1 MLSMNS
7 LRNSHQQAWKEDSF
21 LPPEVAV
28 KYTYERKSQRW
39 LEERLSI
46 QLRPSPISE
55 GTNRRVFLMR
65 DLSLHGE
72 KQKCVAKVSKELVE
86 GRKEY
91 FADVIMQA
99 KCSEFA
105 DEFNSRSPPKKVRFL
120 QPCVIELIQRPHD
133 RTGGPPLMLVEPFL
147 DGKYLKH
154 SNNWGFVD
162 PADRNTPQAFSHF
175 TYQHS
180 RGSCI
185 VVDIQG
191 VNDIYTDP
199 QIHSNQP
206 TELPPVYGQ
215 GDMACQGIG
224 KFFESHKCN
233 VICGFLGLPAISPRV
248 GASTCKGTVI
258 APGYVEPCAPT
269 TTPFSRSSSLGSI
282 SSEEHCKKN
291 NRSKRS
297 PLQLDIP
304 VVTASCYVHSS
315 PYTSVPLVSFSSP
328 MIPPSPTVPYG
339 VISAAPS
346 PITFW
351 PRQDLVAWSSCPVIA
366 LC

>member
-1 MLSMNS
+1 MNS
-7 LRNSHQQAWKEDSF
+7 SRNCQHQPWKEDCF
-21 LPPEVAV
+21 LPSEVAV
-28 KYTYERKSQRW
+28 KYTYDHKTQRW
-39 LEERLSI
+39 QEERVSI
-46 QLRPSPISE
+46 QLRPCPISE

-65 DLSLHGE
+65 DLSLHAE
-72 KQKCVAKVSKELVE
+72 KQKCVAKVSKELIE

-105 DEFNSRSPPKKVRFL
+105 DEFNSRNPPKKVRFL
-120 QPCVIELIQRPHD
+120 QPYVVELIQRPHD

-175 TYQHS
+175 TYHHS

-215 GDMACQGIG
+215 GDMACQGIA

-233 VICGFLGLPAISPRV
+233 VICGFLGLPAVSPRV
-248 GASTCKGTVI
+248 GSSSCKGTVI
-258 APGYVEPCAPT
+258 APGYVEPCAP
-269 TTPFSRSSSLGSI
+269 PFSRSSSLGSV

-304 VVTASCYVHSS
+304 VVTPSCYVHSS
-315 PYTSVPLVSFSSP
+315 PFTSVPVVSFSSP

-339 VISAAPS
+339 VLSAAPS
-346 PITFW
+346 PLTFW
-351 PRQDLVAWSSCPVIA
+351 PRQDLVGWSSCPVIA